1 MRQSLIALSITLAC
15 IASMTP
21 VAVANTLQTDVVGVN
36 QSQLTP
42 QHWLANT
49 KVTAQPLMSGS
60 QIMAFNKQ
68 LVAEN
73 EHIVDPLDFATQLTK
88 QQLTNHIYSIS
99 AVPKSPRFYSNG
111 IALTDKDFA
120 DYHANMNLE
129 AIENNNQVGFGVV
142 VKRSVL
148 RTFPTWDRVLNSG
161 LDNDLDRFQE
171 SGLFPGDTVAIL
183 HQSADKQWL
192 LVRAYNYLAWVPT
205 ADIATA
211 SKATLHRFKNQDDF
225 LLITGAK
232 VNTAYVPDNADISEL
247 QLDMGVRLPLVEA
260 KQVPN
265 LLHGQNTYANYVVQ
279 LPTRGAQG
287 ELVIQPALISR
298 SSDVNIGY
306 LPYTQQNL
314 IKQGFKFLG
323 ERYGWGHD
331 YNGRDCTG
339 FVGEIY
345 KSFGLLMPRNS
356 GQQGRGEYGINQR
369 FDDAGA
375 EQVKLDAVKKMQ
387 VGDLIYIPG
396 HVMMYLGE
404 QDGQPYVIH
413 DVKGLGYNKADGHFY
428 SGALNGVSV
437 TPLLPLRLS
446 PQKSYLDRTYNIKRI
461 R

>member
-1 MRQSLIALSITLAC
+1 MRHTFIALSISLASIITMAPV
-15 IASMTP
+15 IA
-21 VAVANTLQTDVVGVN
+21 AANTWQSDVIGVT

-42 QHWLANT
+42 QHWLSQ
-49 KVTAQPLMSGS
+49 VTDKTLMSAA
-60 QIMAFNKQ
+60 QIAAFNKQ
-68 LVAEN
+68 LIADN
-73 EHIVDPLDFATQLTK
+73 EHIVDPLDFASQLTRE
-88 QQLTNHIYSIS
+88 QLKAYILSIS
-99 AVPKSPRFYSNG
+99 AVPKIPRFYPNGVALSNKHF
-111 IALTDKDFA
+111 AKYLANLNLDAVTD
-120 DYHANMNLE
+120 
-129 AIENNNQVGFGVV
+129 NNQVSYAMV

-148 RTFPTWDRVLNSG
+148 RTFPTSDRVLNSG

-183 HQSADKQWL
+183 HESADKKWL
-192 LVRAYNYLAWVPT
+192 LVRAYNYLAWAPK
-205 ADIATA
+205 ADIAI
-211 SKATLHRFKNQDDF
+211 SNKSTLREFKNNDDF

-232 VNTAYVPDNADISEL
+232 VNTAYVPNDATTSQV
-247 QLDMGVRLPLVEA
+247 QLDMGVRLPLMPA
-260 KQVPN
+260 DKTPH
-265 LLHGQNTYANYVVQ
+265 LLNGQNTYANYVVQ
-279 LPTRGAQG
+279 LPTRGEQG
-287 ELVIQPALISR
+287 QLVIKPALISR
-298 SSDVNIGY
+298 SSDVHLGY
-306 LPYTQQNL
+306 LPYTQQHL

-356 GQQGRGEYGINQR
+356 GQQGKGEYGTNHR
-369 FDDAGA
+369 FDKTSNESD
-375 EQVKLDAVKKMQ
+375 KLAVVNNMQ

-413 DVKGLGYNKADGHFY
+413 DVKGLGYNKADGSFY
-428 SGALNGVSV
+428 SSSLNGVSV

-446 PQKSYLDRTYNIKRI
+446 QTQSYLDRTYNIKRI